1 MDIGTTDVRAA
12 VIGITVQPPSIP
24 CALCNCFS
32 FLADTP
38 KLEIKVNPTEVEE
51 DNSVTM
57 TCQVISSNPK
67 LRTLAVSWFKDGRPL
82 EDQER
87 KQEQEQEQQMSKLT
101 LHSVTKGMG
110 GKYQCQASN
119 DIGPGESEEVGLTVH
134 CEFP

>member
-1 MDIGTTDVRAA
+1 MDIGITDVRAT
-12 VIGITVQPPSIP
+12 VVGITVQPPSIP
-24 CALCNCFS
+24 CALRNCFS
-32 FLADTP
+32 FPADTP

-67 LRTLAVSWFKDGRPL
+67 LRTVAVSWFKDGRPL
-82 EDQER
+82 EDQDQ
-87 KQEQEQEQQMSKLT
+87 KQEQQMSKLT
-101 LHSVTKGMG
+101 LHSVTKNMG

-119 DIGPGESEEVGLTVH
+119 DIGSGESEEVGLTVH